1 MRFAAVA
8 ILYVS
13 IKFDF
18 ILQLNDSVEPQKKFT
33 HLSSII
39 MKTVFKEIWAM
50 AERFKLLSYFILGI
64 LTAALDF
71 LFVNTVAKLIAQIS
85 TKAYTVVSRDFIIM
99 FLLIVFLIV
108 WTRRVSS
115 TIVIKVTQKLI
126 WRYRDRIVGMVLHSN
141 VEQLVKR
148 KNKVF
153 SAIAMDVNSLTNASM
168 NAVPFLTA
176 LLMSIACMVYLATI
190 SITLFVITFSTALLA
205 STIYYYGS
213 RIGTKHLEA
222 TRDMENE
229 FMKNLRSILDG
240 YKEIF
245 MNARIGKSIYENKI
259 KKIATK
265 SYQKNVFAFVSFLN
279 NQIIGQISFYILLTF
294 ILLYFSIT
302 LNIQSTDIIRF
313 VFVLM
318 YLSTSVQT
326 VMALLPM
333 FLSARV
339 ARDHMITLQKD
350 LDNMEHEDLT
360 QKDVFSNSSF
370 YKIDVHGLRY
380 QYGADGNF
388 FNIGPIDFSI
398 ESGDVVFISGGNGC
412 GKTTFMNSLLG
423 VLTPGEGQII
433 LNEQLVTKNYR
444 SQYRACFSVV
454 FSDFYLFDEVHG
466 VENVDEEKWQKY
478 LELFELEGKVTLNGK
493 KYSVTDLSTGQRK
506 RLALVTALLQ
516 DRPFLVLD
524 EWAAD
529 QDSVFRRKFYT
540 EIIPFLKA
548 ENRGILAIT
557 HDDKYYYCADRLYKM
572 EDGKL
577 HEKTVDVPV
586 LNEKV

>member
-1 MRFAAVA
+1 MR
-8 ILYVS
+8 
-13 IKFDF
+13 
-18 ILQLNDSVEPQKKFT
+18 
-33 HLSSII
+33 
-39 MKTVFKEIWAM
+39 TVFKEIWTM

-64 LTAALDF
+64 ITAALDF
-71 LFVNTVAKLIAQIS
+71 LFVNLVAKLIGQIS
-85 TKAYTVVSRDFIIM
+85 GKTYTVLSRDYIIM
-99 FLLIVFLIV
+99 FLLIIFLIV

-126 WRYRDRIVGMVLHSN
+126 WSYRDRIVKMVLNSN
-141 VEQLVKR
+141 YEQLVKR
-148 KNKVF
+148 KTRVF
-153 SAIAMDVNSLTNASM
+153 SAIAMDVNTLTNASM
-168 NAVPFLTA
+168 NAVPFFTS
-176 LLMSIACMVYLATI
+176 LLMSIACMIYLATI
-190 SITLFVITFSTALLA
+190 STLLFVITFSTALLA
-205 STIYYYGS
+205 SLIYYYGS
-213 RIGTKHLEA
+213 RIGTRHLEA
-222 TRDMENE
+222 TRDMEND
-229 FMKNLRSILDG
+229 FMNNLRAILEG

-245 MNARIGKSIYENKI
+245 MNVRIGRSIYENRI

-279 NQIIGQISFYILLTF
+279 NQIIGQISFYLLLTF

-302 LNIQSTDIIRF
+302 LKIESTDIIRF

-339 ARDHMITLQKD
+339 ARDHMINLKKD
-350 LDNMEHEDLT
+350 LDQLEHEDLS
-360 QKDVFSNSSF
+360 QKDVLSNLSF
-370 YKIDVHGLRY
+370 CKIEVNGLRY
-380 QYGADGNF
+380 QYGAEGNF

-398 ESGDVVFISGGNGC
+398 DSGDVVFISGGNGC
-412 GKTTFMNSLLG
+412 GKTTFMNALLG
-423 VLTPGEGQII
+423 VLTPGEGQIFF
-433 LNEQLVTKNYR
+433 NDQLVTKNSR
-444 SQYRACFSVV
+444 SQYRSFFSVV
-454 FSDFYLFDEVHG
+454 FSDFYLFDEIHG
-466 VENVDEEKWQKY
+466 VENIDLEKWQKY
-478 LELFELEGKVTLNGK
+478 LELFELEGKVVLNGR
-493 KYSVTDLSTGQRK
+493 KYSATDLSTGQRK
-506 RLALVTALLQ
+506 RLALITALLQ

-529 QDSVFRRKFYT
+529 QDSGFRRKFYT

-548 ENRGILAIT
+548 ENRGIIAIT

-572 EDGKL
+572 EEGKL